1 MKWNDFKSKINTLRK
16 IIRFSAKADKNRK
29 KILALGVTV
38 GFLREGSFLAGT
50 FLPALIVN
58 LIIDRENIALPIVAA
73 CGISATMSIIDYIV
87 ETNLRRISNL
97 SVSSISYKILSLNQK
112 YMTMRYDLISTT
124 EAYNRY
130 DKATDAIFEISD
142 TEYIIYAHFLPK
154 IFSLISLV
162 SVFLN
167 VDLLAAIIVCAS
179 VAIEM
184 LLGRKSEEVDFD
196 AREQVSES
204 ERKFSHILSNLLNPT
219 YSRDLKA
226 YNSEGFFSKQI
237 EHFRHRYIDA
247 IKTREVKKLKYSLF
261 YGVNIFIRL
270 ITIYILALF
279 KFSKG
284 ILPIG
289 DFLLYIN
296 ASNSLFETMEQMK
309 NDILYLDRVIFY
321 YQDIE
326 LFEADESSPAS
337 GTDIAAPNTDIPE
350 IEFVNVSFTYP
361 NQNKKALDN
370 VSIKIYGKEKIALVG
385 ENGSGK
391 TTLVKL
397 LLKLYRPDEGVILL
411 RGKNI
416 DEIDDETYFR
426 HYAPVFQ
433 DFQLF
438 LYTIKENVAFSNDD
452 DEGVINALEQASLK
466 QKVLQLPKGIN
477 THYSTRFYEDG
488 VEFSGG
494 EKQLLALSRALYK
507 DSPVMILD
515 EPTAAL
521 DPLHEKAVFDLFASQ
536 SKDKTAIYISHRMSA
551 SRLADR
557 IILLK
562 NGKLC
567 ESGTHRELI
576 EINGEYAELWNMQS
590 QWYA

>member
-1 MKWNDFKSKINTLRK
+1 
-16 IIRFSAKADKNRK
+16 
-29 KILALGVTV
+29 
-38 GFLREGSFLAGT
+38 
-50 FLPALIVN
+50 
-58 LIIDRENIALPIVAA
+58 
-73 CGISATMSIIDYIV
+73 
-87 ETNLRRISNL
+87 
-97 SVSSISYKILSLNQK
+97 
-112 YMTMRYDLISTT
+112 
-124 EAYNRY
+124 
-130 DKATDAIFEISD
+130 
-142 TEYIIYAHFLPK
+142 
-154 IFSLISLV
+154 
-162 SVFLN
+162 
-167 VDLLAAIIVCAS
+167 
-179 VAIEM
+179 
-184 LLGRKSEEVDFD
+184 
-196 AREQVSES
+196 
-204 ERKFSHILSNLLNPT
+204 
-219 YSRDLKA
+219 
-226 YNSEGFFSKQI
+226 
-237 EHFRHRYIDA
+237 
-247 IKTREVKKLKYSLF
+247 
-261 YGVNIFIRL
+261 
-270 ITIYILALF
+270 
-279 KFSKG
+279 
-284 ILPIG
+284 
-289 DFLLYIN
+289 
-296 ASNSLFETMEQMK
+296 MK
-309 NDILYLDRVIFY
+309 NDILYLERVIY
-321 YQDIE
+321 YYKDIE
-326 LFEADESSPAS
+326 SFEADEVSAAS
-337 GTDIAAPNTDIPE
+337 ATDIASPDTEVPE
-350 IEFVNVSFTYP
+350 IELVNVSFTYP

-391 TTLVKL
+391 STLVKL

-452 DEGVINALEQASLK
+452 DEGVINALDQASLK

-562 NGKLC
+562 DGRLC

-576 EINGEYAELWNMQS
+576 ELSGEYAELWNLQS
-590 QWYA
+590 QWYK